1 MDSLNFLPYCIGI
14 LIGWNWGW
22 SHTPKTATD
31 NKAPIAISS
40 TSSYELVD
48 KK

>member
-1 MDSLNFLPYCIGI
+1 MDSLNFLPYCIGF

-22 SHTPKTATD
+22 SHTSKNAAD
-31 NKAPIAISS
+31 SKAPIAISS
-40 TSSYELVD
+40 PTSYEVDD